1 MKIKVSRD
9 KGRYGRF
16 RKLELHVDDEHLFD
30 IKAGEAMIIDI
41 PPNAK
46 TIHGKMDGMGRLET
60 NLLSLENIRAGEQI
74 KIEEPLKIEEPSA
87 QIDGRRSVAS
97 ILRSVFLPEMPEGYL
112 NMKSL
117 PMRLS
122 RDDEEETTS
131 YPTNPNL

>member
-1 MKIKVSRD
+1 MRIQVSRD
-9 KGRYGRF
+9 KGHYGRWS
-16 RKLELHVDDEHLFD
+16 KLKLYVDDEHLFD

-46 TIHGKMDGMGRLET
+46 TIHGKMDWLET

-74 KIEEPLKIEEPSA
+74 KIEEPSA

-97 ILRSVFLPEMPEGYL
+97 ILRSIFSPKVPNPLD
-112 NMKSL
+112 MKSL

-122 RDDEEETTS
+122 RDDKEEETTS
-131 YPTNPNL
+131 YLGNR

>member
-9 KGRYGRF
+9 KRSWGRW
-16 RKLELHVDDEHLFD
+16 RKLKLYVDDEHLFD

-46 TIHGKMDGMGRLET
+46 TIHGKMDWLET

-74 KIEEPLKIEEPSA
+74 KIEEPSA
-87 QIDGRRSVAS
+87 VQVDSVAS
-97 ILRSVFLPEMPEGYL
+97 FLRSIFSSNAPTYDVIGL
-112 NMKSL
+112 KSL

-122 RDDEEETTS
+122 RDDKEEETTS
-131 YPTNPNL
+131 YLGNR

>member
-9 KGRYGRF
+9 KGNFGRW
-16 RKLELHVDDEHLFD
+16 RKLKLYVDDEHLFD

-46 TIHGKMDGMGRLET
+46 TIHGKMDWLET

-74 KIEEPLKIEEPSA
+74 KIEEPSVV
-87 QIDGRRSVAS
+87 QIDSVAS
-97 ILRSVFLPEMPEGYL
+97 FLRSIFSSKAPNYL
-112 NMKSL
+112 GLKSL

>member
-1 MKIKVSRD
+1 MRIQVSRD
-9 KGRYGRF
+9 KGNFGRF
-16 RKLELHVDDEHLFD
+16 RKLKLYVDDEHLFD

-46 TIHGKMDGMGRLET
+46 TIHGKMGGLET

-74 KIEEPLKIEEPSA
+74 KIEEPSA

-117 PMRLS
+117 PMRL
-122 RDDEEETTS
+122 RREETTS
-131 YPTNPNL
+131 YPSNPNL

>member
-9 KGRYGRF
+9 KGNFGRF
-16 RKLELHVDDEHLFD
+16 RKLKLYVDDEHLFD

-46 TIHGKMDGMGRLET
+46 TIHGKMDRLET

-74 KIEEPLKIEEPSA
+74 KIEEPSA

-117 PMRLS
+117 PMRLR
-122 RDDEEETTS
+122 RDEEEETTS
-131 YPTNPNL
+131 YPSNPNL

>member
-9 KGRYGRF
+9 KRSWGRW
-16 RKLELHVDDEHLFD
+16 RKLKLYVDDEHLFD

-46 TIHGKMDGMGRLET
+46 TIHGKMDWLET

-74 KIEEPLKIEEPSA
+74 KIEEPSA

-97 ILRSVFLPEMPEGYL
+97 ILRSVFLPKVPNPL
-112 NMKSL
+112 DMKSL
-117 PMRLS
+117 PMRLR
-122 RDDEEETTS
+122 RDEEEETTS
-131 YPTNPNL
+131 YPSNPNL

>member
-9 KGRYGRF
+9 KGNFGRW
-16 RKLELHVDDEHLFD
+16 RKLKLYVDDEHLFD

-46 TIHGKMDGMGRLET
+46 TIHGKMDWLET

-74 KIEEPLKIEEPSA
+74 KIEEPSV

-97 ILRSVFLPEMPEGYL
+97 ILRSVFSPKVPNPLD
-112 NMKSL
+112 MKSL
-117 PMRLS
+117 PMRLR
-122 RDDEEETTS
+122 RDEEEETTS
-131 YPTNPNL
+131 YLGNRQERT

>member
-1 MKIKVSRD
+1 MRIQVSRD
-9 KGRYGRF
+9 KSWCGRF

-46 TIHGKMDGMGRLET
+46 TIHGKMGRLET

-74 KIEEPLKIEEPSA
+74 KIEEPSA

-117 PMRLS
+117 PMRL
-122 RDDEEETTS
+122 RREETTS
-131 YPTNPNL
+131 YPSNPNL

>member
-9 KGRYGRF
+9 KGNFGRI
-16 RKLELHVDDEHLFD
+16 RKLKLYVDDEHLFD

-46 TIHGKMDGMGRLET
+46 TIHGKLGWPGLET

-74 KIEEPLKIEEPSA
+74 KIEEPSA

-97 ILRSVFLPEMPEGYL
+97 ILRSVFLPPELPEGYL

-131 YPTNPNL
+131 YLGNR

>member
-9 KGRYGRF
+9 KGNFGRI
-16 RKLELHVDDEHLFD
+16 RKLKLYVDDEHLFD

-46 TIHGKMDGMGRLET
+46 TIHGKLGWPGLET

-74 KIEEPLKIEEPSA
+74 KIEEPSA

-97 ILRSVFLPEMPEGYL
+97 ILRSVFLPEMPDQIQGYL

-117 PMRLS
+117 PMRLR
-122 RDDEEETTS
+122 RDEEEETTS
-131 YPTNPNL
+131 YPSNPNL

>member
-9 KGRYGRF
+9 KGNFGRI
-16 RKLELHVDDEHLFD
+16 RKLKLYVDDEHLFD

-74 KIEEPLKIEEPSA
+74 KIEEPSA

>member
-1 MKIKVSRD
+1 MRIQVSRD
-9 KGRYGRF
+9 KGYYGRWS
-16 RKLELHVDDEHLFD
+16 KLKLYVDDEHLFD

-46 TIHGKMDGMGRLET
+46 TIHGKMDWLET

-74 KIEEPLKIEEPSA
+74 KIEEPSA

-97 ILRSVFLPEMPEGYL
+97 ILRSVFSPKVPNPLD
-112 NMKSL
+112 MKSL

-122 RDDEEETTS
+122 RDDKEEETTS
-131 YPTNPNL
+131 YLGNR

>member
-9 KGRYGRF
+9 KGNFGRI
-16 RKLELHVDDEHLFD
+16 RKLKLYVDDEHLFD

-46 TIHGKMDGMGRLET
+46 TIHGKMGRLET

-74 KIEEPLKIEEPSA
+74 KIEEPSA

-97 ILRSVFLPEMPEGYL
+97 ILRSVFSPPPLPEGYL

-117 PMRLS
+117 PMRLR
-122 RDDEEETTS
+122 RDEEEETTS
-131 YPTNPNL
+131 YPSNPNL

>member
-9 KGRYGRF
+9 KRSFGRW
-16 RKLELHVDDEHLFD
+16 RKLKLYVDDEHLFD

-46 TIHGKMDGMGRLET
+46 TIHGKMDWLET

-74 KIEEPLKIEEPSA
+74 KIEEPSA

-97 ILRSVFLPEMPEGYL
+97 ILRSVFSPEVPD
-112 NMKSL
+112 MKSL
-117 PMRLS
+117 PMRLR
-122 RDDEEETTS
+122 RDEEEETTS
-131 YPTNPNL
+131 YPSNPNL

>member
-9 KGRYGRF
+9 KGNFGRW
-16 RKLELHVDDEHLFD
+16 RKLKLYVDDEHLFD

-46 TIHGKMDGMGRLET
+46 TIHGKMDWLET

-74 KIEEPLKIEEPSA
+74 KIEEPSA

-97 ILRSVFLPEMPEGYL
+97 ILRSVFLPKVPNPL
-112 NMKSL
+112 DMKSL
-117 PMRLS
+117 PMRLR
-122 RDDEEETTS
+122 RDEEEETTS
-131 YPTNPNL
+131 YLGNR

>member
-9 KGRYGRF
+9 KGNFGRF
-16 RKLELHVDDEHLFD
+16 RKLKLYVDDEHLFD

-46 TIHGKMDGMGRLET
+46 TIHGKMDWLET
-60 NLLSLENIRAGEQI
+60 NLLSLENIGAGEQI
-74 KIEEPLKIEEPSA
+74 KIEEPSVV

-97 ILRSVFLPEMPEGYL
+97 ILRSVFLPEIPEGYL

-117 PMRLS
+117 PMRLR
-122 RDDEEETTS
+122 RDEEEETTS
-131 YPTNPNL
+131 YPSNPNL

>member
-1 MKIKVSRD
+1 MRIQVSRD
-9 KGRYGRF
+9 KGNFGRF
-16 RKLELHVDDEHLFD
+16 RKLKLYVDDEHLFD

-46 TIHGKMDGMGRLET
+46 TIHGKMDWLET

-74 KIEEPLKIEEPSA
+74 KIEEPSA

-97 ILRSVFLPEMPEGYL
+97 ILRSIFSPKVPNPLD
-112 NMKSL
+112 MKSL

-122 RDDEEETTS
+122 RDDKEEETTS
-131 YPTNPNL
+131 YLGNR

>member
-1 MKIKVSRD
+1 MRIQVSRD
-9 KGRYGRF
+9 KGNFGRF
-16 RKLELHVDDEHLFD
+16 RKLKLYVDDEHLFD

-46 TIHGKMDGMGRLET
+46 TIHGKMGRLET

-74 KIEEPLKIEEPSA
+74 KIEEPSA

-117 PMRLS
+117 PMRL
-122 RDDEEETTS
+122 RREETTS
-131 YPTNPNL
+131 YPSNPNL

>member
-1 MKIKVSRD
+1 MRIQVSRD
-9 KGRYGRF
+9 KSWYGRS

-46 TIHGKMDGMGRLET
+46 TIHGKMGWLET

-74 KIEEPLKIEEPSA
+74 KIEEPSA
-87 QIDGRRSVAS
+87 VQIDSVAS
-97 ILRSVFLPEMPEGYL
+97 FLRSVFSSKAPNYL
-112 NMKSL
+112 GLKSL

-122 RDDEEETTS
+122 RDDKEEETTS
-131 YPTNPNL
+131 YLGNR

>member
-1 MKIKVSRD
+1 MRIQVSRD
-9 KGRYGRF
+9 KGHYGRWS
-16 RKLELHVDDEHLFD
+16 KLKLYVDDEHLFD

-74 KIEEPLKIEEPSA
+74 KIEEPSA
-87 QIDGRRSVAS
+87 VQVDSVAS
-97 ILRSVFLPEMPEGYL
+97 FLRSIFSSKAPNYL
-112 NMKSL
+112 GLKSL

-122 RDDEEETTS
+122 RDDEEETTR
-131 YPTNPNL
+131 YLGNR

>member
-9 KGRYGRF
+9 KGNFGRF
-16 RKLELHVDDEHLFD
+16 RKLKLYVDDEHLFD

-74 KIEEPLKIEEPSA
+74 KIEEPSA

-117 PMRLS
+117 PMRLR
-122 RDDEEETTS
+122 RDEEEETTS
-131 YPTNPNL
+131 YPSNPNL

>member
-1 MKIKVSRD
+1 MRIQVSRD
-9 KGRYGRF
+9 KGRFGRF

-46 TIHGKMDGMGRLET
+46 TIHGKMDWLET

-74 KIEEPLKIEEPSA
+74 KIEELSAQEEPSA

-97 ILRSVFLPEMPEGYL
+97 ILRSVFSPEVPD
-112 NMKSL
+112 MKSL

-122 RDDEEETTS
+122 RDEEEETTS
-131 YPTNPNL
+131 YLGNRQERT